1 MNAILPWSKE
11 KIGGLALARA
21 ESSVEI
27 DGVESAILWRRE
39 GDAFSG
45 EAPGV
50 HLSCRVEKAAGG
62 VRIGCRVFL
71 EKPVERFRLDPLRF
85 PALTIDHY
93 AGCGEKMG
101 RAQLVRFPAAETP
114 LRSCGTCVL
123 TSGGTSVVLSTP
135 LHQKFD
141 NFFTGRASGE
151 FLLNFRL
158 TWELRHCS
166 LTDLELDP
174 VTIAAGDPVRLLRDY
189 AKNNAEQAKD
199 FSAPPVYGWNS
210 WDNYR
215 WTITEDEVIRN
226 AEFIAADPVL
236 SRHVRRIIVDDG
248 WQYCYGEWEPNSLF
262 PSGMKRLAERLEK
275 MGFTPGL
282 WLAPAIIEPQSR
294 IAQLEADMLAMSEGG
309 QPCLAFECMK
319 RHGFIL
325 DPTVQKSQEFLE
337 KLFDRYAAMGYRY
350 FKLDFLAGLLNAG
363 RFHDT
368 SVPRCRLIGKL
379 LESVRAGIAGRA
391 EILGC
396 NYPFACGNVPVA
408 AVRTGSD
415 IQAAWDCIK
424 RNARSVA
431 YMFWAGKTLWLND
444 PDFAL
449 CRGPETSNDP
459 DLGRL
464 APRHVFVRPDAPCTP
479 FLSSPLARMSLDE
492 ARVLLSVVLMAAGA
506 VNLSDKMYLLND
518 AGLDLARR
526 VVSAPSGQPAV
537 PLDLFESEHPAV
549 FLQET
554 ATGRRL
560 LLVNWQD
567 EPKRISVPWARCG
580 GRPSQVRDF
589 WTDAVS
595 APPDTVELAP
605 HTCRLWEF

>member
-11 KIGGLALARA
+11 KTGHLELSRA
-21 ESSVEI
+21 GSSVEI
-27 DGVESAILWRRE
+27 DGVESAVLWRQDGE
-39 GDAFSG
+39 AFSG

-62 VRIGCRVFL
+62 VRIACHASL
-71 EKPVERFRLDPLRF
+71 AKPVERFKLHLFRF
-85 PALTIDHY
+85 PALAPDHY
-93 AGCGEKMG
+93 AGCGERMG
-101 RAQLVRFPAAETP
+101 RSQLVRFPAPETP
-114 LRSCGTCVL
+114 IRSFGNCVL
-123 TSGGTSVVLSTP
+123 TKEGESVVLSTP

-141 NFFTGRASGE
+141 NFFTGRASGG
-151 FLLNFRL
+151 LLLDFRL
-158 TWELRHCS
+158 TYELRHS
-166 LTDLELDP
+166 DLVELDLDP
-174 VTIAAGDPVRLLRDY
+174 VTVAAGDPVRLLREY
-189 AKNNAEQAKD
+189 ARDNVERPKD

-236 SRHVRRIIVDDG
+236 SRHVKRIIVDDG

-294 IAQLEADMLAMSEGG
+294 IGQLEADMLAMSEGG

-319 RHGFIL
+319 RHGFVL
-325 DPTVQKSQEFLE
+325 DPTVSKSREFLE
-337 KLFDRYAAMGYRY
+337 KLFDRYAAMGYGY
-350 FKLDFLAGLLNAG
+350 FKLDFLAGLLNAE
-363 RFHDT
+363 RFHDK

-379 LESVRAGIAGRA
+379 LESVHAGIAGRA
-391 EILGC
+391 EVLGC
-396 NYPFACGNVPVA
+396 NYPFSCGNIPVA
-408 AVRTGSD
+408 SVRTGSD
-415 IQAAWDCIK
+415 IQAAWSGIK
-424 RNARSVA
+424 RNVRSVA
-431 YMFWAGKTLWLND
+431 YLFWAGKTLWLND

-449 CRGPETSNDP
+449 CRGPETSRDP

-464 APRHVFVRPDAPCTP
+464 APRHVFVRPDTP
-479 FLSSPLARMSLDE
+479 YTEFLSSPMAQMSLGE
-492 ARVLLSVVLMAAGA
+492 ARVLLSVVLMAGGA
-506 VNLSDKMYLLND
+506 INLSDKMYLLND

-526 VVSAPSGQPAV
+526 IVSAPSARPAV
-537 PLDLFESEHPAV
+537 PLDLFEEEHPSL

-554 ATGRRL
+554 AAGHRL

-567 EPKRISVPWARCG
+567 APVSIAVPWARCG
-580 GRPSQVRDF
+580 GRPAQVRDF
-589 WTDAVS
+589 WTDEVTD
-595 APPDTVELAP
+595 PCDTVELAP